1 MGVMGSAMKQFPAT
15 MDKAERWK
23 KIAEAV
29 PGKTKVE
36 CIKRVKWIRE
46 EMLKKKWLVSS
57 ATNTPLE
64 YRNTPG

>member
-15 MDKAERWK
+15 MDKAERW
-23 KIAEAV
+23 
-29 PGKTKVE
+29 KTKVE